1 LKYKKLFYKYAEVRG
16 MPKQYADT
24 AVYFYQTLNERDKA
38 LMVKEFKKYI
48 QGVKKG
54 DIIKTPVPIPKP
66 RKVKLS

>member
-1 LKYKKLFYKYAEVRG
+1 